1 MHVEVEHES
10 LRNTLQAEA
19 VTATPRL
26 TCHHN
31 AERSAHVKLEASM
44 TNRNN
49 ENCAIGKCL
58 DRSR

>member
-1 MHVEVEHES
+1 MNAEVEIEQ

-31 AERSAHVKLEASM
+31 AERSAHVKLSADE
-44 TNRNN
+44 T
-49 ENCAIGKCL
+49 
-58 DRSR
+58 